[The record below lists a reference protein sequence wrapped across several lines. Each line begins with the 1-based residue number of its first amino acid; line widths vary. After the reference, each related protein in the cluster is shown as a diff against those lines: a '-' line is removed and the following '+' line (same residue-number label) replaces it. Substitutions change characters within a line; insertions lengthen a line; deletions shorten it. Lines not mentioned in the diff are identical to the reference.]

1 MWGGKTVLVEGE
13 RETRENREERGAG
26 GFLRLRGGRESN
38 PPKRHPSSIHRA
50 PSMLGRR
57 AASTHPLFVFHLQS
71 RPHLKTRRGL
81 AKKNEEKMKREEKKK
96 SRPMLAPRDATL
108 SRVSARW
115 VRETRTRCILIDGAG
130 SRPCASIHGTY
141 RLRGRLLL
149 LAGAPW
155 LLQAAHFSFCDT
167 SHSTHVWGGS
177 LSLFF
182 KNLYFF
188 FFVPLPHERDFFTCT
203 VGSDTVDIP
212 TAGQSYQ
219 RRRRRNPACVRAC
232 ASLFL
237 SKPEPS
243 TLDYF
248 YL

>member
-1 MWGGKTVLVEGE
+1 M
-13 RETRENREERGAG
+13 
-26 GFLRLRGGRESN
+26 
-38 PPKRHPSSIHRA
+38 
-50 PSMLGRR
+50 
-57 AASTHPLFVFHLQS
+57 
-71 RPHLKTRRGL
+71 

-188 FFVPLPHERDFFTCT
+188 FFLFCSSSARARFFHVHRR
-203 VGSDTVDIP
+203 VGYRRYTNRGSVVS
-212 TAGQSYQ
+212 TAATSQS
-219 RRRRRNPACVRAC
+219 CVRAC
-232 ASLFL
+232 VRVPFFEQTRTFDSRLLLLVAISRSITLFCSRTSPL
-237 SKPEPS
+237 VSFFFPFVFSQKSKQTVTFLTFPP
-243 TLDYF
+243 LDTAHLYKSCTSMIA
-248 YL
+248 YYATTVR